1 MTAVHDRIYEIIA
14 KEGSIDRAR
23 IRPEATMKDLE
34 VESLDVVQIIAAI
47 EEQFD
52 IFLPYDDPSFDIQ
65 TAGGLCEAVERLLQ
79 QKQTA

>member
-1 MTAVHDRIYEIIA
+1 MTAVHEQVYEIIA
-14 KEGSIDRAR
+14 REGSIDRAQ
-23 IRPEATMKDLE
+23 IRPEATMRDLE

-47 EEQFD
+47 EEAFG

-65 TAGGLCEAVERLLQ
+65 TAGGLCEAVERLLA